1 MLQGK
6 HILVGITGGIAA
18 YKIPELIRLLRKQ
31 GADVRVVTTQNAL
44 QFVTPLVL
52 ETLSNNKVYTDVFAP
67 HNEHNTEHISLPDW
81 ADLMIVAPCTANV
94 IGKMANGIA
103 DDALT
108 TTFLAMQKPVLVAPA
123 MNDKMYAHP
132 AVQKNI
138 ATLQSWEHVTVMDC
152 AEGFLAC
159 GTSGKG
165 RMQEVPHILA
175 AADFLLEE
183 KTLAG
188 KRILITAGP
197 TQEKIDPVR
206 FISNYSTG
214 KMGYALADL
223 CAKKGA
229 EVTLIS
235 GPVAQSFGNCQ
246 LSIIN
251 YQLSTV
257 PVTSAQEMYEATV
270 ERFANTDIAILCAAV
285 ADFSVAQ
292 TADEKI
298 KRGKEDW
305 NLTLLPTK
313 DIAAE
318 LGRRKTSNQTL
329 IGFALETQNEE
340 TNAQY
345 KLEKKNLDY
354 IVLNSLRTE
363 GAGFGHETNQITIF
377 SREGS
382 YEDSHEAPHKSSPQ
396 HFPLKSKTEVARD
409 IIQHTIEH

>member
-1 MLQGK
+1 MLAGK

-31 GADVRVVTTQNAL
+31 GADVRVVTTPNAL

-108 TTFLAMQKPVLVAPA
+108 TTFLAMQKPVLIAPA
-123 MNDKMYAHP
+123 MNDKMFAHP
-132 AVQKNI
+132 AVEKNI

-152 AEGFLAC
+152 AEGDLAC

-165 RMQEVPHILA
+165 RMQEVSAIVA
-175 AADFLLEE
+175 AADFLLET
-183 KTLAG
+183 KTLQG

-206 FISNYSTG
+206 FISNYSSG
-214 KMGYALADL
+214 KMGYALATI

-229 EVTLIS
+229 EVILVS
-235 GPVAQSFGNCQ
+235 GPTELHVSYAG
-246 LSIIN
+246 IKAI
-251 YQLSTV
+251 
-257 PVTSAQEMYEATV
+257 PVTTAQEMYEAAV
-270 ERFANTDIAILCAAV
+270 NNFADANIAILCAAV
-285 ADFSVAQ
+285 ADFTVAK
-292 TADEKI
+292 TADEKV
-298 KRGKEDW
+298 KRGKENW
-305 NLTLLPTK
+305 ELTLVPTQ

-318 LGRRKTSNQTL
+318 LGRRKTSQQVL

-340 TNAQY
+340 ANAQQ
-345 KLEKKNLDY
+345 KMEKKNLDY
-354 IVLNSLRTE
+354 IVLNSLRTA
-363 GAGFGHETNQITIF
+363 GAGFGYDTNQVTIF
-377 SREGS
+377 SRKGTS
-382 YEDSHEAPHKSSPQ
+382 Q
-396 HFPLKSKTEVARD
+396 QFPLKSKEEVARD
-409 IIQHTIEH
+409 IISFIE

>member
-6 HILVGITGGIAA
+6 HILVGISGGIAA

-31 GADVRVVTTQNAL
+31 GADVRVVTTPNAL
-44 QFVTPLVL
+44 QFVTPLTL

-123 MNDKMYAHP
+123 MNDKMFAHP

-175 AADFLLEE
+175 AADYLLEA

-188 KRILITAGP
+188 KRILITTGP

-214 KMGYALADL
+214 KMGYALADI

-235 GPVAQSFGNCQ
+235 GPVVVETPLCCVSPI
-246 LSIIN
+246 SI
-251 YQLSTV
+251 V
-257 PVTSAQEMYEATV
+257 KVTSAQEMYEATV

-305 NLTLLPTK
+305 HLTLLPTK

-318 LGRRKTSNQTL
+318 LGRRKTPNQTL

-340 TNAQY
+340 TNAQH

-363 GAGFGHETNQITIF
+363 GAGFGHDTNQVTIF
-377 SREGS
+377 SREG
-382 YEDSHEAPHKSSPQ
+382 APQ
-396 HFPLKSKTEVARD
+396 HFSLKSKAEVARD
-409 IIQHTIEH
+409 IIEHTIES

>member
-31 GADVRVVTTQNAL
+31 GAFVHVVTTQNAL

-52 ETLSNNKVYTDVFAP
+52 ETLSSNKVYTDVFAP

-108 TTFLAMQKPVLVAPA
+108 TTFLAMQKPVLIAPA
-123 MNDKMYAHP
+123 MNDKMFAHP

-138 ATLQSWEHVTVMDC
+138 ATLQSWEHVSVMDC
-152 AEGFLAC
+152 AEGMLAC

-165 RMQEVPHILA
+165 RMQEVA
-175 AADFLLEE
+175 AIAAVADMLLET
-183 KTLAG
+183 KTLQG

-206 FISNYSTG
+206 FISNYSSG
-214 KMGYALADL
+214 KMGYALASI

-229 EVTLIS
+229 EVTIVS
-235 GPVAQSFGNCQ
+235 GPVGEAVCGMRYAACGALRTDGEGRGVN
-246 LSIIN
+246 II
-251 YQLSTV
+251 S
-257 PVTSAQEMYEATV
+257 VTTAQEMYEATV
-270 ERFANTDIAILCAAV
+270 EHFADADIAILCAAV
-285 ADFSVAQ
+285 ADFTVEE
-292 TADEKI
+292 TANEKV

-305 NLTLLPTK
+305 QLTLVPTK

-318 LGRRKTSNQTL
+318 LGRRKTAQQVL
-329 IGFALETQNEE
+329 VGFALETQNEE
-340 TNAQY
+340 ANAQH
-345 KLEKKNLDY
+345 KMEKKNLDY

-363 GAGFGHETNQITIF
+363 GAGFGCDTNQVTIF
-377 SREGS
+377 SRKGTS
-382 YEDSHEAPHKSSPQ
+382 Q
-396 HFPLKSKTEVARD
+396 QFPLKSKEEVARD
-409 IIQHTIEH
+409 IVSFIE